1 MSSNFYRI
9 ATTSERLKE
18 ALSIRKMKQVDLVRI
33 TGLDKGS
40 ISHYVS
46 GKYEPK
52 QNAIYKLAKAL
63 NVSEMWLWGYDVPME
78 RTETQKNNDILSDI
92 VIKLRSDLDLMLT
105 VEKLCQLDKD
115 ELEAINRMISAFKK

>member
-1 MSSNFYRI
+1 MSSNFNRI

-18 ALSIRKMKQVDLVRI
+18 ALSIRKMKQVDLVRL

-105 VEKLCQLDKD
+105 V
-115 ELEAINRMISAFKK
+115 